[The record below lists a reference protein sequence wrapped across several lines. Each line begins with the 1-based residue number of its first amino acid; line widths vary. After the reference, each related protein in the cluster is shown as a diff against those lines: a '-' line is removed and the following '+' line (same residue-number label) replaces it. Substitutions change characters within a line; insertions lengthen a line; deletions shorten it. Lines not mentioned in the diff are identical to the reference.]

1 MCSVRLSSKVCC
13 FPSSSSDLFI
23 HNFEFLAAPIRDCDH
38 IGPSSFLYT
47 VALPFTVLL
56 LVFRA
61 IKLYKDNKYAIA
73 FFVLSWLVILAASI
87 VVPMGVKGKQIQNT
101 LYCTKTMAKPHAIIG
116 AITPFIHNTLILVAT
131 TWVFMKKYR
140 ETKMENS
147 VAFFKA
153 LLGDGQS
160 YLL

>member
-1 MCSVRLSSKVCC
+1 
-13 FPSSSSDLFI
+13 
-23 HNFEFLAAPIRDCDH
+23 
-38 IGPSSFLYT
+38 
-47 VALPFTVLL
+47 
-56 LVFRA
+56 
-61 IKLYKDNKYAIA
+61 
-73 FFVLSWLVILAASI
+73 
-87 VVPMGVKGKQIQNT
+87 MGVKGKQIQNT

-131 TWVFMKKYR
+131 TWVFMKKYI

-147 VAFFKA
+147 FAFFKA